1 MVGEALFETLKIKVG
16 EAAAKKL
23 LGIDKQQGNPKYTF
37 GMPFTGGKLQ
47 INPMRM
53 IANQGIKSIM
63 GGGGSGILSTLG
75 PLALGAGAIYLLNK
89 NREKLTG
96 YKTQQAYEDA
106 RNQRRADNRLDKIT
120 DRIVAGKNYGNY
132 ERALLDSG
140 AGAINVNDKIMYSS
154 DYFPQPGYK
163 NFDDKFESIEDI
175 VVNKPKKTYTP
186 PVNIAQISGGG
197 GGQRDSGS
205 TPSPSKSSSG
215 SSSSYS
221 SSRGS
226 NFGSRFHA
234 RRGGIA
240 SL

>member
-1 MVGEALFETLKIKVG
+1 MASSALLESIALKYAKSKGLNYITDEAQQYAVR
-16 EAAAKKL
+16 L

-75 PLALGAGAIYLLNK
+75 PLALGAGAVYFLNK

-106 RNQRRADNRLDKIT
+106 RNQRRADNRLNKIT
-120 DRIVAGKNYGNY
+120 DRMISGKNYGNY

-140 AGAINVNDKIMYSS
+140 AGAVKIDDVIYSGP
-154 DYFPQPGYK
+154 DYTPA
-163 NFDDKFESIEDI
+163 
-175 VVNKPKKTYTP
+175 PKKP
-186 PVNIAQISGGG
+186 ASAPVYHGGG
-197 GGQRDSGS
+197 ADRDEGS
-205 TPSPSKSSSG
+205 TSSPSKSTSSPSSSS

-226 NFGSRFHA
+226 NFGSRFHGA
-234 RRGGIA
+234 RGGLA